1 MISKDMSV
9 EDIVKRHPT
18 TILVFE
24 RYGLGCAG
32 CRAALF
38 ETVTQGAAIHG
49 IDVDALVADLNA
61 VISKG

>member
-1 MISKDMSV
+1 MIDKNMSV
-9 EDIVKRHPT
+9 EDTVKRYPGT
-18 TILVFE
+18 TLVFE

-38 ETVTQGAAIHG
+38 ESIDEGAKIHG
-49 IDVDALVADLNA
+49 IDVDALLADLKA

>member
-9 EDIVKRHPT
+9 EDIVKRYPS

-38 ETVTQGAAIHG
+38 ETVMQGAAIHG